1 VTDFERLF
9 RILGES
15 KARFIIVGGFAAILH
30 GSARLTLD
38 LDIVYARDRENLQA
52 LVEALAPF
60 HPYLRGAPPGLP
72 FRWDV
77 ETLHRGLNFTL
88 TTDLGDI
95 DLLGEIA
102 GSGTYESL
110 LADAS
115 SIEVFGAECL
125 CLDLGRLIQ
134 AKRDAGRPKDF
145 ETIAE
150 LEAILEER
158 GTA

>member
-9 RILGES
+9 RILG
-15 KARFIIVGGFAAILH
+15 
-30 GSARLTLD
+30 
-38 LDIVYARDRENLQA
+38 
-52 LVEALAPF
+52 
-60 HPYLRGAPPGLP
+60 
-72 FRWDV
+72 
-77 ETLHRGLNFTL
+77 
-88 TTDLGDI
+88 
-95 DLLGEIA
+95 
-102 GSGTYESL
+102 
-110 LADAS
+110 
-115 SIEVFGAECL
+115 GAECL